1 MSIEKS
7 RALKGAYILM
17 KAKLLNYESQ
27 VKRKTIFSIA
37 KMLDPSLKLEYI
49 PTIEQEYITKTSMHL
64 LQSEW

>member
-17 KAKLLNYESQ
+17 KANLLNYESQ

-49 PTIEQEYITKTSMHL
+49 PTNEQEYITKTSMHL
-64 LQSEW
+64 LQSE